1 MRLLPS
7 LQKRKGERPY
17 ESNDMHQLWSPV
29 VFELQGID
37 TPIPQNHEVRIKI
50 HAASVGP
57 ADCTFR
63 KGLNVSAVSSINYI

>member
-37 TPIPQNHEVRIKI
+37 TTIPKNHEVRIKI

-57 ADCTFR
+57 ADSTFR
-63 KGLNVSAVSSINYI
+63 KRLNVSAVSSINYI